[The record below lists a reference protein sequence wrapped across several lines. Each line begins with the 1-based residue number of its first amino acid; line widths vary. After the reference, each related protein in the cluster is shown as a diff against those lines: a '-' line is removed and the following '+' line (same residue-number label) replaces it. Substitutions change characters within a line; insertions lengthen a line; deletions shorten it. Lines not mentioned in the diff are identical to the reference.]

1 MGYVGILAFVIFA
14 QAAPGNA
21 IVTPPQPPP
30 IQTTIKNE
38 VTVQAPPMD
47 PAQVRDA
54 AIMADQAFIVN
65 VVQPIPSTWANE
77 VCSLPDF
84 WRTTPPDWTYNQA
97 ELRGLAIKVAV
108 AANAL
113 LVLALIAQGLG
124 HAFGSRQLGMGRVL
138 AAMALSIGNLTW
150 WEWGIGL
157 NNALSASIAAPDL
170 CGSLIKPHLELQT
183 PEPGQIIAAPVLVIV
198 FAVVSLLLLLSLF
211 FRLGFIDVLLVSGSL
226 FGILWA
232 TEDTERFAQW
242 YLRVATGT
250 LFGQVLLVIGLQ
262 VAKVLAGISTGTAGT
277 LLSIVV
283 LLMCRGLLSSM
294 ASERNQKGGSGMLMM
309 IATLGRRVITRI

>member
-1 MGYVGILAFVIFA
+1 MLAMVLAAILFA
-14 QAAPGNA
+14 QGLPGSS

-38 VTVQAPPMD
+38 VVVQVPKMD
-47 PAQVRDA
+47 TAEVRDA
-54 AIMADQAFIVN
+54 AVLADQAFIVN
-65 VVQPIPSTWANE
+65 VVQPIPAQWANE
-77 VCSLPDF
+77 LCALPDF

-124 HAFGSRQLGMGRVL
+124 HALGGRQLGLGRVL

-294 ASERNQKGGSGMLMM
+294 ASERNQKGGGGMLMM
-309 IATLGRRVITRI
+309 IATFGRRVITRI